1 MALWRDS
8 PARRLEAAG
17 FLGMNRRNA
26 AYLVPG
32 NPRSRYPLV
41 DDKLATKQLAQ
52 SAGMAVPEL
61 YAVVETERQIHP
73 LTALLGSRSEFVI
86 KPVHGSG
93 GLGVLVID
101 GMNGDRYRKASGTL
115 LEQGAVE
122 HHFSNILAGLYS
134 LGGQPDRALIE
145 YRAHSDL
152 LFEDIAP
159 SGVPD
164 IRILVYRGV
173 PVMAM
178 LRLPTARS
186 DGKSN
191 LHGGAV
197 GVGVTLSGGRTGGAI
212 WHERWIHTHPDTQRP
227 LAGRIVPQWGR
238 MLELAARCHELTG
251 LDYIGV
257 DIVLD
262 RARGPLLMEIN
273 ARPGLAIQ
281 LANRSGLLPRLRQ
294 VDSWDPLPESPE
306 RRARLGRELD

>member
-1 MALWRDS
+1 MLLWRES
-8 PARRLEAAG
+8 PWRRLEAAG

-41 DDKLATKQLAQ
+41 DDKLASKRLAQ
-52 SAGMAVPEL
+52 AAGMPVPEL
-61 YAVVETERQIHP
+61 YAVVETERQIR
-73 LTALLGSRSEFVI
+73 ALPSLLEPRGEFVI
-86 KPVHGSG
+86 KPAHGSG

-101 GMNGDRYRKASGTL
+101 GMHESRYRKAGGAL
-115 LEQGAVE
+115 LAQGAVE
-122 HHFSNILAGLYS
+122 HHLSNILAGLYS

-145 YRAHSDL
+145 YRAHSDP

-159 SGVPD
+159 SGVAD

-178 LRLPTARS
+178 LRLPTLQS

-191 LHGGAV
+191 LHQGAV
-197 GVGVTLSGGRTGGAI
+197 GVGVSLSGGRTGSAI
-212 WHERWIHTHPDTQRP
+212 WHENWIDIHPDTQRH
-227 LAGRIVPQWGR
+227 LSGLFVPHWGR
-238 MLELAARCHELTG
+238 MLELAASCHELTG

-257 DIVLD
+257 DMVLD
-262 RARGPLLMEIN
+262 RTRGPLLMEIN

-281 LANRSGLLPRLRQ
+281 LANQSGLLPRLQR
-294 VDSWDPLPESPE
+294 VESWEPLPASPE
-306 RRARLGRELD
+306 RRVRLARELD